1 MLSNMLIEITKEDKF
16 EFDIEGYSSKTI
28 PF

>member
-16 EFDIEGYSSKTI
+16 GLHIEGHSSKII